1 MFKNYS
7 GKLFL
12 AVLLIGCLCMLPAA
26 NAATLFED
34 TFSDG
39 ILDPWVIE
47 PTTAGN
53 VGGYGR
59 VLSAARLGCTEL
71 GILMPITTPFGRGL
85 TTRCRGA

>member
-34 TFSDG
+34 NFSDG
-39 ILDPWVIE
+39 DLC
-47 PTTAGN
+47 
-53 VGGYGR
+53 
-59 VLSAARLGCTEL
+59 SLGL
-71 GILMPITTPFGRGL
+71 IYDWGRG
-85 TTRCRGA
+85 RIRE